1 MKIQLAFLL
10 GRAQIPIAWLRE
22 SIDALEAEENSQEE
36 MATDET
42 PDAEGEPKTS
52 SPSLSA
58 QLLECFGNVNMSTHF
73 REYGKELG
81 VIEPK
86 SLEDVYK
93 THLENTRTATNVDS
107 ARANLAGTFV
117 NAFVNAGYANE
128 KLMVMAEEGTSW
140 VYKNKDHGSPCSLP
154 FTD

>member
-1 MKIQLAFLL
+1 MKIQLAFLP
-10 GRAQIPIAWLRE
+10 GCAQIPIAWLCE

-58 QLLECFGNVNMSTHF
+58 QLLECFSSVNMSTHF
-73 REYGKELG
+73 CEYGKELS

-93 THLENTRTATNVDS
+93 THLENTHTAHPIFTRASSNSSTTSSTRTCQTAI
-107 ARANLAGTFV
+107 AA
-117 NAFVNAGYANE
+117 
-128 KLMVMAEEGTSW
+128 
-140 VYKNKDHGSPCSLP
+140 
-154 FTD
+154 